1 MSDLALLETIDAYC
15 DEVPRGSART
25 EEHGDLV
32 VFIRDGNGWPFYARP
47 ARGRR
52 APSNHAIGEVRA
64 RQRSLGI
71 PETFEWIHEVTPGMK
86 KAVLGAGLQAHD
98 HPLMVLTDEPPAATP
113 PEGIEIRLAGADEPL
128 DLIQGVAPIAFA
140 HPGTEIG
147 DAGPAQAADAS
158 EHAEDDHAFVRERLR
173 NGSSVLAVAY
183 ADGVPVATGM
193 HQPVGAVTE
202 LVGIG
207 TLPSHRRRGIGA
219 ALTGF
224 LVRDA
229 RARGIETIFLTAGDE
244 EIARVYASQGFARAG
259 TAGTA
264 EP

>member
-1 MSDLALLETIDAYC
+1 VSALIDTIDAYC
-15 DEVPRGSART
+15 DAAPRSSART

-32 VFIRDGNGWPFYARP
+32 VFIREGDGWPFYARP

-52 APSNHAIGEVRA
+52 GPTSHAVAEVRA

-71 PETFEWIHEVTPGMK
+71 PEAFEWIHEAAPGMK
-86 KAVLGAGLQAHD
+86 AAVLAAKLTAHD
-98 HPLMVLTDEPPAATP
+98 HPLMVLDGPPPAATA
-113 PEGIEIRLAGADEPL
+113 PEGIEIRLVAPDEPL
-128 DLIQGVAPIAFA
+128 DLIQAVAPLAFS
-140 HPGTEIG
+140 HPGTQVG
-147 DAGPAQAADAS
+147 DAGPEQAAQAAGS
-158 EHAEDDHAFVRERLR
+158 SEDDHAFLRERL
-173 NGSSVLAVAY
+173 GSGTSVLAAAF

-193 HQPVGAVTE
+193 HQPVEDVSEVA
-202 LVGIG
+202 GIG
-207 TLPSHRRRGIGA
+207 TLPAFRRRGIGA

-229 RARGIETIFLTAGDE
+229 QARGVATVFLTAGDE
-244 EIARVYASQGFARAG
+244 EIARVYASQGFARIG